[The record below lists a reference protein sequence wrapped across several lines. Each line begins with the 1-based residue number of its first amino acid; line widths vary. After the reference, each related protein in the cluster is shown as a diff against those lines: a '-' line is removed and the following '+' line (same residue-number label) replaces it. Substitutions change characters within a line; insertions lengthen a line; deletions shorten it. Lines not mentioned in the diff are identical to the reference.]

1 MPTEPL
7 SRWDCRERIGMPNP
21 VFRSKAFQEPVQ
33 QARQEQHAGYQYA
46 QGQPQRSQRTGSAGQ
61 PTQAGAPG
69 NMSSEQLA
77 QMYQQPSATAAD
89 TGRMTYGSVI
99 NRTSLVF
106 LMLVAGAVFG
116 WTFAN
121 PVQNAGLYFIAAG
134 VGFVFGLINAFKRE
148 PSPAMI
154 SVYSVAQGVFLGG
167 LSAMFELRWPGIVF
181 QAVLATLSV
190 FAVVLALYRSGKVR
204 ATPKMTRI
212 VMIAMAGYLV
222 FSVLNFVLMIT
233 GVIDGMFGMRSGWL
247 GIVIGLLAV
256 LLASYSLVMDFTSI
270 EEGVRAGAPERYSWT
285 AAFGLATTMIW
296 LYVEILRILAIF
308 NQE

>member
-1 MPTEPL
+1 M
-7 SRWDCRERIGMPNP
+7 SNP
-21 VFRSKAFQEPVQ
+21 VFRSQAFQAPVQ
-33 QARQEQHAGYQYA
+33 RAKQEQHAGYQPYGSTGQVGSPYQAPHQGA
-46 QGQPQRSQRTGSAGQ
+46 QQNLSP
-61 PTQAGAPG
+61 
-69 NMSSEQLA
+69 EQLA
-77 QMYQQPSATAAD
+77 NMYQQPSATPAD

-99 NRTSLVF
+99 NRSSLVF
-106 LMLVAGAVFG
+106 LMIIAGAVFG

-121 PVQNAGLYFIAAG
+121 PVHNIGLYFVAAL
-134 VGFVFGLINAFKRE
+134 VGLVTGLVNAFKRE
-148 PSPAMI
+148 PSPMLI
-154 SVYSVAQGVFLGG
+154 SIYAVSQGVFLGG

-212 VMIAMAGYLV
+212 VLIAMVGYLV
-222 FSVLNFVLMIT
+222 FSLANFVLMIT
-233 GVIDGMFGMRSGWL
+233 GLVDGAFGLRSGWL
-247 GIVIGLLAV
+247 GIAIGVIAV

-285 AAFGLATTMIW
+285 AAFGLATTLIW

-308 NQE
+308 NQD

>member
-1 MPTEPL
+1 
-7 SRWDCRERIGMPNP
+7 MPNP
-21 VFRSKAFQEPVQ
+21 VFRSKAFQGPVQ
-33 QARQEQHAGYQYA
+33 QAKQEQHAGYQQAPGY
-46 QGQPQRSQRTGSAGQ
+46 SQQQATGSTGQSGAGYPAQ
-61 PTQAGAPG
+61 TGTPG
-69 NMSSEQLA
+69 NMSPDQLS

-89 TGRMTYGSVI
+89 TGRMTFGSVI

-106 LMLVAGAVFG
+106 LMIVAGAVFG

-121 PVQNAGLYFIAAG
+121 PVNNGGIYFVAVA

-154 SVYSVAQGVFLGG
+154 SIYAVAQGVFLGG
-167 LSAMFELRWPGIVF
+167 ISALFETRWPGIVF
-181 QAVLATLSV
+181 QAVVATLSV

-212 VMIAMAGYLV
+212 VMIAMVSYLL
-222 FSVLNFVLMIT
+222 FSVINFVLMIT
-233 GVIDGMFGMRSGWL
+233 GAIDGMFGLRSGWL

-256 LLASYSLVMDFTSI
+256 LMASYSLVMDFTMI

-285 AAFGLATTMIW
+285 AAFGLAATMVW
-296 LYVEILRILAIF
+296 LYIEILRILAIF
-308 NQE
+308 NQD

>member
-1 MPTEPL
+1 
-7 SRWDCRERIGMPNP
+7 MPNP
-21 VFRSKAFQEPVQ
+21 VFRSKAFQAPLER
-33 QARQEQHAGYQYA
+33 AKQEQHAGYQ
-46 QGQPQRSQRTGSAGQ
+46 Q
-61 PTQAGAPG
+61 APG
-69 NMSSEQLA
+69 QQPYGLAGYPGADYQAQPGPSNISPDQLA
-77 QMYQQPSATAAD
+77 NMYQRPSATPAD
-89 TGRMTYGSVI
+89 TGRMTYASVV

-106 LMLVAGAVFG
+106 LMIVAGAVFG

-121 PVQNAGLYFIAAG
+121 PVHNIGLYFLAAL
-134 VGFVFGLINAFKRE
+134 VGLVTGLINAFKRE
-148 PSPAMI
+148 PSPVLI

-212 VMIAMAGYLV
+212 VLVAMVGYLV
-222 FSVLNFVLMIT
+222 FSLVNFVLMIT
-233 GVIDGMFGMRSGWL
+233 GVVDGAFGLRSGWL
-247 GIVIGLLAV
+247 GIAIGVIAV

-285 AAFGLATTMIW
+285 AAFGLATTLVWM
-296 LYVEILRILAIF
+296 YVEILRILAIF
-308 NQE
+308 NQD

>member
-1 MPTEPL
+1 MPTGPP

-46 QGQPQRSQRTGSAGQ
+46 QGQSQQSQPTGSVGQ
-61 PTQAGAPG
+61 APQTGAPG
-69 NMSSEQLA
+69 NMSSEQLT
-77 QMYQQPSATAAD
+77 QMYQQPSATAVD

-116 WTFAN
+116 WTFAT
-121 PVQNAGLYFIAAG
+121 PVENAGLYFIAAG

-154 SVYSVAQGVFLGG
+154 SIYAVATGVFLGG
-167 LSAMFELRWPGIVF
+167 LSSMFDQRWPGIAF

-212 VMIAMAGYLV
+212 VMIAMVGYLL

-233 GVIDGMFGMRSGWL
+233 GAIDGMFGMRSGWL
-247 GIVIGLLAV
+247 GIAIGLLAV
-256 LLASYSLVMDFTSI
+256 FLASYSLVMDFTSI

-285 AAFGLATTMIW
+285 AAFGLATTMVW

-308 NQE
+308 NQD

>member
-1 MPTEPL
+1 
-7 SRWDCRERIGMPNP
+7 MPNP
-21 VFRSKAFQEPVQ
+21 VFRSKAFQGPVQ
-33 QARQEQHAGYQYA
+33 QAKQEQHAGYHQA
-46 QGQPQRSQRTGSAGQ
+46 QGYQQQPYGSAGQ
-61 PTQAGAPG
+61 PAAGYPHQAGAPS
-69 NMSSEQLA
+69 NMSSDQLA
-77 QMYQQPSATAAD
+77 HMYQQPSATAAD
-89 TGRMTYGSVI
+89 TGRMTFGSVI

-106 LMLVAGAVFG
+106 LMIVAGAVFG

-121 PVQNAGLYFIAAG
+121 PVNNAGIYFIALA

-154 SVYSVAQGVFLGG
+154 SIYAVAQGVFLGG
-167 LSAMFELRWPGIVF
+167 ISALFELRWPGIVF
-181 QAVLATLSV
+181 QAVVATLSV

-212 VMIAMAGYLV
+212 FIIAMVSYLV
-222 FSVLNFVLMIT
+222 FSIVNFVLMIT
-233 GVIDGMFGMRSGWL
+233 GAIDGMFGMRSGWL

-256 LLASYSLVMDFTSI
+256 VMASYSLVVDFTAI

-285 AAFGLATTMIW
+285 AAFGLAATMIW

-308 NQE
+308 NSQD

>member
-1 MPTEPL
+1 MT
-7 SRWDCRERIGMPNP
+7 NP
-21 VFRSKAFQEPVQ
+21 VFRSKAFQAPVQ
-33 QARQEQHAGYQYA
+33 RAKQEQPAGFQQA
-46 QGQPQRSQRTGSAGQ
+46 PGRQPYGSAGQ
-61 PTQAGAPG
+61 AGTPYGAQP
-69 NMSSEQLA
+69 NRSPDQLA
-77 QMYQQPSATAAD
+77 NMYQQPSATPAD

-99 NRTSLVF
+99 NRTSMVF
-106 LMLVAGAVFG
+106 LMIVAGAVFG

-121 PVQNAGLYFIAAG
+121 PVHNIGLYFIAAL
-134 VGFVFGLINAFKRE
+134 VGLVTGLINAFKRE
-148 PSPAMI
+148 PSPLLI
-154 SVYSVAQGVFLGG
+154 SVYSVSQGVFLGG

-212 VMIAMAGYLV
+212 VLIAMVGYLV
-222 FSVLNFVLMIT
+222 FSLANFVLMIT
-233 GVIDGMFGMRSGWL
+233 GLVDGAFGLRSGWL
-247 GIVIGLLAV
+247 GIAIGVIAV

-285 AAFGLATTMIW
+285 AAFGLATTLIW

-308 NQE
+308 NQD